1 MKIFGVIEILYYLCP
16 QKISSVTEILSVMEI
31 RLAEK
36 KEVAQGLSGE
46 IQNLI
51 GAFLNGLDVKE
62 SSRKLYGRTLKQFFT
77 WVEKTGKSLQE
88 LTKADATEYKAY
100 LENSLKLSPLTIGSY
115 IVSLRKFYEWIE
127 NEGLYKN
134 ITRGIKTPPRSQAFE
149 KQYLSEGKSREL
161 LGHFEGLSLRD
172 YAIVNLMLRTG
183 LRTIE
188 VSRAQVGDICF
199 MGEQRVLKIWG
210 KGKTE
215 AEKGKDYNFVVLTD
229 KPYLPIKNYLEATR
243 KGARSGEP
251 LFTSN
256 SHQNQGQQLSTR
268 TISGICKEGLKS
280 IGLDGKEYTAHSLR
294 HTTASL
300 LLGHGQTLLAVQ
312 HVLRHESVNTT
323 QRYTKC
329 KERELRLKDAPEVAL
344 DLAF

>member
-1 MKIFGVIEILYYLCP
+1 MYYLCP

-229 KPYLPIKNYLEATR
+229 KTYLPIKNYLEATR

>member
-1 MKIFGVIEILYYLCP
+1 MELCLF
-16 QKISSVTEILSVMEI
+16 KE
-31 RLAEK
+31 
-36 KEVAQGLSGE
+36 KEVAQGLRGE

-62 SSRKLYGRTLKQFFT
+62 SSRKLYGRTLRQFFA
-77 WVEKTGKSLQE
+77 WVELTGRSLSE
-88 LTKADATEYKAY
+88 LTRADATEYKSY
-100 LENSLKLSPLTIGSY
+100 LETTLKLSPLTIGSY
-115 IVSLRKFYEWIE
+115 IVSLRKFYEWVE

-134 ITRGIKTPPRSQAFE
+134 IARGIKSPQRSQAFE
-149 KQYLSEGKSREL
+149 KQYLSEEKSREL
-161 LGHFEGLSLRD
+161 LGHFEALSLRD
-172 YAIVNLMLRTG
+172 YAIVNLMIRTG

-188 VSRAQVGDICF
+188 VSRAQVGDICY
-199 MGEQRVLKIWG
+199 MGEQRILKIWG

-229 KPYLPIKNYLEATR
+229 KAYLPIKNYLEGAR
-243 KGARSGEP
+243 RGARSGEP

-256 SHQNQGQQLSTR
+256 SNQNHGEKLSTR

-300 LLGHGQTLLAVQ
+300 LLGHGQPLLAVQ
-312 HVLRHESVNTT
+312 HVLRHQSVNTT

-329 KERELRLKDAPEVAL
+329 KERELRLQNAPETAL
-344 DLAF
+344 DFAF

>member
-1 MKIFGVIEILYYLCP
+1 
-16 QKISSVTEILSVMEI
+16 MEL
-31 RLAEK
+31 RVLDK
-36 KEVAQGLSGE
+36 KEVTQTFKE
-46 IQNLI
+46 DIQNLLE
-51 GAFLNGLDVKE
+51 AFLSGLDVKE

-77 WVEKTGKSLQE
+77 WIERTGRNLSE

-100 LENSLKLSPLTIGSY
+100 LENELKLSPLTIGSY

-134 ITRGIKTPPRSQAFE
+134 ITRGIKTPQRSQAFE
-149 KQYLSEGKSREL
+149 KQYLSEAKSREL
-161 LGHFEGLSLRD
+161 LGHFESLSLRD

-188 VSRAQVGDICF
+188 VSRALVGDICF

-229 KPYLPIKNYLEATR
+229 KAYLPIKNYLEATR
-243 KGARSGEP
+243 KGARGGEP
-251 LFTSN
+251 LFTSI
-256 SHQNQGQQLSTR
+256 SHQNQGKQLSTR
-268 TISGICKEGLKS
+268 TISGICKEGLRS
-280 IGLDGKEYTAHSLR
+280 IGLDGREYTAHSLR

-300 LLGHGQTLLAVQ
+300 LLGNGQPLLAVQ
-312 HVLRHESVNTT
+312 HVLRHASVNTT
-323 QRYTKC
+323 QRYTKQ
-329 KERELRLKDAPEVAL
+329 KEKELRLQNAPEQAL
-344 DLAF
+344 DTAI

>member
-1 MKIFGVIEILYYLCP
+1 MYYLCP

-229 KPYLPIKNYLEATR
+229 KTYLPIKNYLEATR

-300 LLGHGQTLLAVQ
+300 LLGHGQPLLAVQ

-344 DLAF
+344 DFAF

>member
-1 MKIFGVIEILYYLCP
+1 MN
-16 QKISSVTEILSVMEI
+16 I
-31 RLAEK
+31 RLTEK
-36 KEVAQGLSGE
+36 KEVSQGIKGE
-46 IQNLI
+46 IRILI
-51 GAFLNGLDVKE
+51 DAFLNGLDVKD

-77 WVEKTGKSLQE
+77 WVKLTGRSLSD
-88 LTKADATEYKAY
+88 LTKSDATEYKAY
-100 LENSLKLSPLTIGSY
+100 LENNLKLSPLTVGSY

-149 KQYLSEGKSREL
+149 KQYLSEVKSREL
-161 LGHFEGLSLRD
+161 LIHFEGLSLRD

-215 AEKGKDYNFVVLTD
+215 AEKGKGYNFVVLTD
-229 KPYLPIKNYLEATR
+229 KSYLPIKNYLEATR

-251 LFTSN
+251 LFTSISN
-256 SHQNQGQQLSTR
+256 QNKGKQLSTR

-300 LLGHGQTLLAVQ
+300 LLGHGQTILAVQ

-329 KERELRLKDAPEVAL
+329 KELELRIKDAPEAAL
-344 DLAF
+344 DVAF

>member
-1 MKIFGVIEILYYLCP
+1 
-16 QKISSVTEILSVMEI
+16 MEL
-31 RLAEK
+31 RVLDK
-36 KEVAQGLSGE
+36 KEVTQTFKE
-46 IQNLI
+46 DIQNLLE
-51 GAFLNGLDVKE
+51 AFLSGLDVKE

-77 WVEKTGKSLQE
+77 WIEHTGRNLSE

-100 LENSLKLSPLTIGSY
+100 LENELKLSPLTIGSY

-134 ITRGIKTPPRSQAFE
+134 ITRGIKTPQRSQAFE
-149 KQYLSEGKSREL
+149 KQYLSEAKSREL

-188 VSRAQVGDICF
+188 VSRALVGDICF

-229 KPYLPIKNYLEATR
+229 KAYLPIKNYLEATR
-243 KGARSGEP
+243 KGARGGEP
-251 LFTSN
+251 LFTST
-256 SHQNQGQQLSTR
+256 SHQNQGKQLSTR
-268 TISGICKEGLKS
+268 TISGICKEGLRS
-280 IGLDGKEYTAHSLR
+280 IGLDGREYTAHSLR

-300 LLGHGQTLLAVQ
+300 LLGNGQPLLAVQ
-312 HVLRHESVNTT
+312 HVLRHASVNTT
-323 QRYTKC
+323 QRYTKQ
-329 KERELRLKDAPEVAL
+329 KEKELRLQNAPEVAL
-344 DLAF
+344 DNAI

>member
-1 MKIFGVIEILYYLCP
+1 MK
-16 QKISSVTEILSVMEI
+16 LS
-31 RLAEK
+31 LFEK

-62 SSRKLYGRTLKQFFT
+62 SSRRLYGRTLKQFFT
-77 WVEKTGKSLQE
+77 WLRITGRTLPD
-88 LTKADATEYKAY
+88 LTKADIADYKNY
-100 LENSLKLSPLTIGSY
+100 LETELKLSPLTIGSY
-115 IVSLRKFYEWIE
+115 IVSLRKFYNWVEA
-127 NEGLYKN
+127 EGLYKD
-134 ITRGIKTPPRSQAFE
+134 ITKGIKTPPRSQAFE

-161 LGHFEGLSLRD
+161 LGHYEGLSLRD

-183 LRTIE
+183 LRCIE

-229 KPYLPIKNYLEATR
+229 KAYLPIKNYLEATR
-243 KGARSGEP
+243 KGARNGDP

-256 SHQNQGQQLSTR
+256 SHQNQGKQLSTR

-300 LLGHGQTLLAVQ
+300 LLGHG
-312 HVLRHESVNTT
+312 S
-323 QRYTKC
+323 
-329 KERELRLKDAPEVAL
+329 P
-344 DLAF
+344 

>member
-1 MKIFGVIEILYYLCP
+1 MELSLFEQKRELSLSSQKEIKSLLD
-16 QKISSVTEILSVMEI
+16 T
-31 RLAEK
+31 
-36 KEVAQGLSGE
+36 
-46 IQNLI
+46 
-51 GAFLNGLDVKE
+51 FLNGLDVKE
-62 SSRKLYGRTLKQFFT
+62 SSRRLYGRTLKQFFV
-77 WVEKTGKSLQE
+77 WIGQTGRNLSE
-88 LTKADATEYKAY
+88 LTKADATDYKAY
-100 LENSLKLSPLTIGSY
+100 LENSLKLSPLTVGSY
-115 IVSLRKFYEWIE
+115 IVSLRKFYDWIE
-127 NEGLYKN
+127 SEGLYKN
-134 ITRGIKTPPRSQAFE
+134 ITKGIKTPPRSQAFE

-161 LGHFEGLSLRD
+161 LGHFESLSLRD
-172 YAIVNLMLRTG
+172 FAIVNLMLRTG

-188 VSRAQVGDICF
+188 VSRAQIGDICF

-229 KPYLPIKNYLEATR
+229 KAYLPIKNYLEATR
-243 KGARSGEP
+243 KGARNGEP
-251 LFTSN
+251 LFTST
-256 SHQNQGQQLSTR
+256 SHQNKGEQLSTR

-300 LLGHGQTLLAVQ
+300 LLGHGQPLLAVQ

-323 QRYTKC
+323 QRYTKQ
-329 KERELRLKDAPEVAL
+329 KERELRLQNAPEVAL